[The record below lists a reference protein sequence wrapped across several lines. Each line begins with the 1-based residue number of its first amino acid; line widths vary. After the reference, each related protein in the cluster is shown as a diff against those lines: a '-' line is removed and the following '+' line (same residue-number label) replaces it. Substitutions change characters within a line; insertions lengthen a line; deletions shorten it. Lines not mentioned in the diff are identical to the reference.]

1 MRLLFKNKKYIF
13 KYKMSVNNL
22 RKPDEKTILFASKIS
37 LDEQKPINFLYWNDS
52 LVNKVC
58 IRTMGPNEH
67 VIYKDKEEY
76 TSSIQK
82 KFTNKD
88 DAVLCTENSIYIVS
102 NNIKKM

>member
-1 MRLLFKNKKYIF
+1 
-13 KYKMSVNNL
+13 MSVNNL

-58 IRTMGPNEH
+58 IRTMAPNEH
-67 VIYKDKEEY
+67 VIFKDKEEY

>member
-1 MRLLFKNKKYIF
+1 MRLIFKNKKYIL

-58 IRTMGPNEH
+58 IRSMAANEH
-67 VIYKDKEEY
+67 VIYKDKDEY